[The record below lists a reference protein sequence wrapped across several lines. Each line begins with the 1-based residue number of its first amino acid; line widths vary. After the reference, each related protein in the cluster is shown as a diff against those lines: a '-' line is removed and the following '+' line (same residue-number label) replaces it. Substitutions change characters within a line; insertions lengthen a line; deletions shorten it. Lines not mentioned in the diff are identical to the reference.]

1 MEVRGRPDI
10 VKFVSNNEA
19 IRWGCNSIFL
29 GKAKAKRA
37 NLIYPDGRSITVVI
51 SRSLEGCLELTKEM
65 PLGQKARHPDMR
77 MWEEK
82 AKVVDGDNW
91 DEGDEE

>member
-19 IRWGCNSIFL
+19 IRLGCDSKFL
-29 GKAKAKRA
+29 GKEKAKRA
-37 NLIYPDGRSITVVI
+37 NLIYPDSGSITVVI
-51 SRSLEGCLELTKEM
+51 SRSLEGCLESTNET

-77 MWEEK
+77 IWEEK
-82 AKVVDGDNW
+82 AKVVDGDNC
-91 DEGDEE
+91 DEEDEE